1 MRGRYYDGLTLHQV
15 AQQEQIPLSRVR
27 KEEAAAFRKLRR
39 GKLRHFAEDRDGMAY
54 SLGLKGTGLQRFRET
69 RTSATEWA
77 ALKLMEVMRGDCKR
91 IEQLS

>member
-1 MRGRYYDGLTLHQV
+1 MPLRLRRRDTGQYEEAENGTVTDCGCIPADSARRGRT
-15 AQQEQIPLSRVR
+15 
-27 KEEAAAFRKLRR
+27 
-39 GKLRHFAEDRDGMAY
+39 AEDRDGMAY